1 VNCQFLDEKGEWL
14 FTNLLQ
20 RIRRGLLVLAIA
32 PFYWLEKKE
41 RERKLEER
49 LKRSEQK
56 QKRWLDA
63 E

>member
-1 VNCQFLDEKGEWL
+1 LDEKGEG
-14 FTNLLQ
+14 FTNILQ
-20 RIRRGLLVLAIA
+20 RIRRGLLVLAFA
-32 PFYWLEKKE
+32 PLYWLEKKE
-41 RERKLEER
+41 LERKLEER